1 MPSQYNAFTKKILF
15 LMEGTLQERKHPST
29 LSLRQLYLYKEG
41 LMSVG
46 RIKVIN
52 EPLISST
59 KTLTINVDGA
69 LG

>member
-46 RIKVIN
+46 RVKVTLTHTIN
-52 EPLISST
+52 EPW
-59 KTLTINVDGA
+59 TLQNIDDKC
-69 LG
+69 